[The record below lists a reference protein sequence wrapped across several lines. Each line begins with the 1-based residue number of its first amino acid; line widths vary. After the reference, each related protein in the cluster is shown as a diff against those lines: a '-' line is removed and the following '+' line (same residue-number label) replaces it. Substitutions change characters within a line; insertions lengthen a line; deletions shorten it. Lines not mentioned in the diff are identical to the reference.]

1 MEPISTLS
9 EVVESI
15 AEKIKIRRKKN
26 ADVKAAT
33 RARNKLNGVKEKL
46 YPRKK
51 LSERSEDDAARLR
64 AMQKVRGE
72 RRKTLKNA
80 VFIVPV
86 LSNPHVAPFAVGSVL
101 PHVVDPIP
109 EIIESTKAPAFVIEL
124 SDDDD
129 DEKVE
134 AFKLPAGADCPPP
147 ANGCR
152 RNKRQKASAMSHS
165 RCRQSVALHRTEK
178 LGTIPSREW
187 SRKLQNAMSSRK
199 GKEYVHDTDRTLTAH
214 DFDSLLPGVYV
225 NDAIINAYVSI
236 LRDRAAAMF
245 DTTCHISR
253 TYFFTQL
260 TNRDVSQEDGYNFQ
274 TVATWHDNCF
284 GKFTLYYC
292 AF

>member
-51 LSERSEDDAARLR
+51 LSERSEDEAARLR

-86 LSNPHVAPFAVGSVL
+86 LSNPQVAPSAVGSVL
-101 PHVVDPIP
+101 PHDVDPLP
-109 EIIESTKAPAFVIEL
+109 EIIVSTKAPSVIEL

-134 AFKLPAGADCPPP
+134 AFELPAGADRPQP
-147 ANGCR
+147 ANGSC
-152 RNKRQKASAMSHS
+152 RNKSRKASAMSQS
-165 RCRQSVALHRTEK
+165 RCRQSVALRRTEK
-178 LGTIPSREW
+178 LGTIPPREW
-187 SRKLQNAMSSRK
+187 TTKLQNAMSSRK
-199 GKEYVHDTDRTLTAH
+199 GKEYVHDTDRTLMAH

-260 TNRDVSQEDGYNFQ
+260 TNRDASQEDGYNFQ

-284 GKFTLYYC
+284 GKFTLY
-292 AF
+292 